1 MHATPQPLDST
12 PLPAR
17 DRRRLFI
24 RAIAVGFAAG
34 LLSIA
39 FRYSLQAADDL
50 RTALLEQG
58 PLVAISFAILS
69 ISLGVFLVHR
79 FAPEAA
85 GSGIPHVEGVLHLG
99 LPFRW
104 IRVIVVKA
112 VGGVLAIGG
121 GLTLGREGPTVQLG
135 AATGAGI
142 GWFGRA
148 SGEERRSLIAIGAG
162 AGLSATFNAPLAGMA
177 FVFEELRGGYRPGDY
192 LAALLACSVSDSL
205 ARAAFGQGPIFGA
218 LRVLEPALTYLP
230 LALIIGVLGG
240 VLGVFFNSCVLRS
253 VLGIG
258 RLQRRGLFVL
268 GFASLIGLCGWIQPD
283 LVGDGHHLLGKV
295 LREAPLPRIAMG
307 LVMLRFLL
315 TLGSYAC
322 GAAGGLFTPILVIG
336 AYLGAAAGGF
346 ARDDS
351 HTILA
356 VILGMA
362 SLFTGSIRAP
372 VTGILLM
379 VEMTGSYAIILP
391 LLVAVLA
398 AEFVAGEL
406 GGKPLYAE
414 LLERNPLYHG
424 RGRD

>member
-50 RTALLEQG
+50 RKALLEQG

-112 VGGVLAIGG
+112 AGGVLAIGG

-162 AGLSATFNAPLAGMA
+162 AGLSATFNAPLAGMRSSSRNSVAATAPAITSRPCSPARFRIPSHVPPSARGPSSVPFA
-177 FVFEELRGGYRPGDY
+177 F
-192 LAALLACSVSDSL
+192 S
-205 ARAAFGQGPIFGA
+205 
-218 LRVLEPALTYLP
+218 
-230 LALIIGVLGG
+230 
-240 VLGVFFNSCVLRS
+240 NLRS
-253 VLGIG
+253 
-258 RLQRRGLFVL
+258 
-268 GFASLIGLCGWIQPD
+268 
-283 LVGDGHHLLGKV
+283 
-295 LREAPLPRIAMG
+295 
-307 LVMLRFLL
+307 
-315 TLGSYAC
+315 
-322 GAAGGLFTPILVIG
+322 PIS
-336 AYLGAAAGGF
+336 
-346 ARDDS
+346 RS
-351 HTILA
+351 
-356 VILGMA
+356 
-362 SLFTGSIRAP
+362 R
-372 VTGILLM
+372 
-379 VEMTGSYAIILP
+379 
-391 LLVAVLA
+391 
-398 AEFVAGEL
+398 
-406 GGKPLYAE
+406 
-414 LLERNPLYHG
+414 
-424 RGRD
+424 